1 MFLSFFLGLVTGA
14 LIMFAARLADKN
26 ITTIVERYG
35 ESGSVFRKKPIIV
48 PPPKD
53 SFEAMESELHKQL
66 NDE

>member
-1 MFLSFFLGLVTGA
+1 
-14 LIMFAARLADKN
+14 MFAARLADKN